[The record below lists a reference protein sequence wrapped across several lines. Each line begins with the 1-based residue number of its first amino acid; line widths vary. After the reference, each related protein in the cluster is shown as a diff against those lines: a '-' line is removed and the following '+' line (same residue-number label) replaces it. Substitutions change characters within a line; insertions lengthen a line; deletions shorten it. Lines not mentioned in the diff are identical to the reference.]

1 MLLMI
6 PFDTSVLSIYFIYFA
21 LNSAFLHSNTRIHFG
36 PLSFLYASPWLHRRH
51 HSDHPEARDK
61 NFVVHFHWID
71 ALFGTLYL
79 PKEPPK
85 TLGIDEPIVKTS

>member
-6 PFDTSVLSIYFIYFA
+6 PFDTRVLSIYFIYFA